1 LNIFSSDSN
10 FTDDKNEN
18 NQYDEGSKPLPSENK
33 ILKPIKEN
41 QANDTTAK
49 SSELLEGRQEFVT
62 EKVEEVSNI
71 EYDNIKDTISKTNLS
86 ENAIGNG
93 RDNAIDHHHTTPRDP
108 AQEMVRDWEVTHT
121 RIRLTPKIRELA
133 LLAASIHILEYR
145 GIIVNDLKK
154 LGISNDNAE
163 KKLQDALRLGL
174 LVPHQ
179 SIRIGKQKQYF
190 LSNYMHIA
198 DERNNER
205 DNDAEILP
213 NDVSLLLA
221 RELSDMEYV
230 YHNIHLE
237 TALSYKEDYDLL
249 KWHIPSSSN
258 RQKVKKFKL
267 EARRNCSIVISST
280 GTVNIS
286 IECTLQPYEF
296 HTPSG
301 LVTFFASCGQIWKL
315 LQLETDDR
323 LTVVPPIDE
332 WYLQRFDYNK
342 DISIQELESKH
353 AATTTILTYINS

>member
-1 LNIFSSDSN
+1 M
-10 FTDDKNEN
+10 K
-18 NQYDEGSKPLPSENK
+18 
-33 ILKPIKEN
+33 
-41 QANDTTAK
+41 
-49 SSELLEGRQEFVT
+49 
-62 EKVEEVSNI
+62 
-71 EYDNIKDTISKTNLS
+71 
-86 ENAIGNG
+86 
-93 RDNAIDHHHTTPRDP
+93 
-108 AQEMVRDWEVTHT
+108 
-121 RIRLTPKIRELA
+121 
-133 LLAASIHILEYR
+133 
-145 GIIVNDLKK
+145 
-154 LGISNDNAE
+154 
-163 KKLQDALRLGL
+163 
-174 LVPHQ
+174 
-179 SIRIGKQKQYF
+179 
-190 LSNYMHIA
+190 
-198 DERNNER
+198 
-205 DNDAEILP
+205 
-213 NDVSLLLA
+213 
-221 RELSDMEYV
+221 YV

-237 TALSYKEDYDLL
+237 TALNYKEDYDTL
-249 KWHIPSSSN
+249 KWDIPSSSN

>member
-1 LNIFSSDSN
+1 MHL
-10 FTDDKNEN
+10 
-18 NQYDEGSKPLPSENK
+18 
-33 ILKPIKEN
+33 
-41 QANDTTAK
+41 
-49 SSELLEGRQEFVT
+49 
-62 EKVEEVSNI
+62 
-71 EYDNIKDTISKTNLS
+71 
-86 ENAIGNG
+86 
-93 RDNAIDHHHTTPRDP
+93 
-108 AQEMVRDWEVTHT
+108 

-179 SIRIGKQKQYF
+179 SIRTGKQKQYF

-205 DNDAEILP
+205 DDDAEILP

-221 RELSDMEYV
+221 RELSDMEYI

-237 TALSYKEDYDLL
+237 TALNYSEDYDLL
-249 KWHIPSSSN
+249 KWDIPSSNN
-258 RQKVKKFKL
+258 RQKVKKFNL

-301 LVTFFASCGQIWKL
+301 LVTFFVSCGKIWKL

-323 LTVVPPIDE
+323 LTVVPPIHE
-332 WYLQRFDYNK
+332 
-342 DISIQELESKH
+342 
-353 AATTTILTYINS
+353 